1 MILIFDLDDTL
12 YPEITYVESGLM
24 AVSQYVDLNFGL
36 NQQSSFL
43 MMRQYLK
50 NEGRGRIF
58 DQFLTAHNIFTQK
71 NVKKCISIY
80 RKHVPDIKLYPDA
93 ENCLNRFKSFDK
105 YIITDGNITAQRN
118 KIKSLGL
125 KTQFKKIIPT
135 YQYGISHSKP
145 SILCFNM
152 IMKIEKCEPSE
163 MVYIGDN
170 PHKDFVNIKKIGLK
184 TIRVLRGPYRDER
197 LTQPFEADFQFKNL
211 NKLTHFFLRQ
221 LDANR

>member
-1 MILIFDLDDTL
+1 M
-12 YPEITYVESGLM
+12 
-24 AVSQYVDLNFGL
+24 
-36 NQQSSFL
+36 
-43 MMRQYLK
+43 K
-50 NEGRGRIF
+50 
-58 DQFLTAHNIFTQK
+58 K
-71 NVKKCISIY
+71 WVK
-80 RKHVPDIKLYPDA
+80 IKKWSEKY
-93 ENCLNRFKSFDK
+93 CLNRFKSFDK

-170 PHKDFVNIKKIGLK
+170 PHKDFVNIKKISS
-184 TIRVLRGPYRDER
+184 
-197 LTQPFEADFQFKNL
+197 N
-211 NKLTHFFLRQ
+211 
-221 LDANR
+221 